1 VRTPRT
7 LLCAALLALPLSAFA
22 GRSEAELELTSARAN
37 VAAAER
43 ADAATHATL
52 ELREARDLLAR
63 AEGSFADRDWDDA
76 ELEAQRAKA
85 DARLA
90 EALARQRIAEAT
102 LAEMQ
107 RTLDTLRD
115 EITQAGGRI

>member
-1 VRTPRT
+1 MRTPRT

-37 VAAAER
+37 LAAAER

>member
-1 VRTPRT
+1 MRSPRY

-22 GRSEAELELTSARAN
+22 GRSEAELELTAARAN

-43 ADAATHATL
+43 ADAATHATQ
-52 ELREARDLLAR
+52 ELRQARDLLAQ
-63 AEGSFADRDWDDA
+63 AEGSFRDRDWNDA

-90 EALARQRIAEAT
+90 EALSRQRMAEAT
-102 LAEMQ
+102 LAEME
-107 RTLDTLRD
+107 RTLNTLRE
-115 EITQAGGRI
+115 EISQAGGRP

>member
-1 VRTPRT
+1 MRTPRT

-102 LAEMQ
+102 LTEMQ

>member
-1 VRTPRT
+1 MRTPRT

>member
-43 ADAATHATL
+43 ADATTHATL

>member
-1 VRTPRT
+1 MRTPRT

-37 VAAAER
+37 LAAAER

-107 RTLDTLRD
+107 RTLDTLRE
-115 EITQAGGRI
+115 EITQAGGRL

>member
-1 VRTPRT
+1 MRIPRT
-7 LLCAALLALPLSAFA
+7 LFCAALLALPLSAFA

-43 ADAATHATL
+43 AEAATHATQ
-52 ELREARDLLAR
+52 ELRQARDLLAQ
-63 AEGSFADRDWDDA
+63 AEGSFKDRDWNDA

-90 EALARQRIAEAT
+90 EALSRQRMAEAT
-102 LAEMQ
+102 LAEME
-107 RTLDTLRD
+107 RTLNTLRE
-115 EITQAGGRI
+115 EISQAGGRP

>member
-37 VAAAER
+37 LAAAER

-52 ELREARDLLAR
+52 ELREARDSLAQ

-107 RTLDTLRD
+107 RTLDTLRE
-115 EITQAGGRI
+115 EIAQAGGRL